1 MKEKFAKVAEKAGDE
16 VLKYLICGF
25 ICINFNRLS
34 TWLFIRP
41 NKK

>member
-1 MKEKFAKVAEKAGDE
+1 MKEKFVKVAEKAVDE
-16 VLKYLICGF
+16 VWKYLIVGF
-25 ICINFNRLS
+25 IGVNLHRLY

>member
-16 VLKYLICGF
+16 VWKYLIVGF
-25 ICINFNRLS
+25 IGVNWHRLS

-41 NKK
+41 HEK